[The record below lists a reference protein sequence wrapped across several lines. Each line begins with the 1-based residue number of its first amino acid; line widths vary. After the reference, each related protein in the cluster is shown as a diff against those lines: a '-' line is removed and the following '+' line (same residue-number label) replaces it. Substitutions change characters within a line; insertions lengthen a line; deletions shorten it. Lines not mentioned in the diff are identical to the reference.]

1 MIDTHNTILDIK
13 NLSINFQTS
22 QGKLQAIRD
31 ISLKLYKNEILAIVG
46 ESGSGKSVLCKSIMG
61 LLPSSAEISGHIAIN
76 NHDIT
81 NINRTDFSSVRG
93 KVCSIILQDPMSS
106 LNPVISIGNQIIEA
120 ILIHQKMTYIEAKN
134 KAIKLLEL
142 VGITFANERFD
153 LKPHCFSGG
162 MLQRCIIAIAIAQNP
177 QILFADEPT
186 TGLDSST
193 KLQILDLLS
202 SLKNKINMSIVFIS
216 HDLGTIA
223 RIADRVAIMYAGKI
237 IEIGTC
243 HDIFYTPAHPYTRAL
258 LLAQPKFSQQG
269 KYLPTLPG
277 LPPLLINPP
286 KGDAFAPRNKYALN
300 IDFIKE
306 PPFYKLSPS
315 HQVASWLYDDN
326 APKNIM
332 PPWSTIYKQGND

>member
-81 NINRTDFSSVRG
+81 NINRTDFSSIRG

-177 QILFADEPT
+177 QILFADEP
-186 TGLDSST
+186 S
-193 KLQILDLLS
+193 
-202 SLKNKINMSIVFIS
+202 
-216 HDLGTIA
+216 
-223 RIADRVAIMYAGKI
+223 
-237 IEIGTC
+237 
-243 HDIFYTPAHPYTRAL
+243 
-258 LLAQPKFSQQG
+258 
-269 KYLPTLPG
+269 
-277 LPPLLINPP
+277 
-286 KGDAFAPRNKYALN
+286 
-300 IDFIKE
+300 
-306 PPFYKLSPS
+306 
-315 HQVASWLYDDN
+315 
-326 APKNIM
+326 
-332 PPWSTIYKQGND
+332 